1 MKIIGGIG
9 QKLTLLATLA
19 AGCGGGSD
27 SEVALRAARHGID
40 TIALKSAVDKGVD
53 PDVLIRAADTGTEHA
68 ERIVGVCSSGLELA
82 DPGDRFLY
90 LNCLDLPGHQ
100 PAEWCDEGSGF
111 SACTGAFK
119 RAMKVERFGR
129 IEQAERLKIIRENG
143 AR

>member
-1 MKIIGGIG
+1 MRILGGISP
-9 QKLTLLATLA
+9 KITLLLTLAS
-19 AGCGGGSD
+19 GCGGAVD
-27 SEVALRAARHGID
+27 SHVALRAASHGID
-40 TIALKSAVDKGVD
+40 NIALKSAVDKGVD

-68 ERIVGVCSSGLELA
+68 ERIVGVCSSGLDLA

-100 PAEWCDEGSGF
+100 SAEWCDEGSGF

-129 IEQAERLKIIRENG
+129 IEQAERLKIIRENS